1 VHAIAV
7 NKLYGHGRPATSRS
21 NWISVVRG
29 VDQLPLFGRICGHC
43 IDIRTSEIH
52 LRQLLAAAT
61 DSYIRIT
68 DAMRRSP
75 AHQVVQLLQIN
86 AMKLLHI
93 DSSILG
99 EGSVSRQLTAKLVAA
114 ARSKHRD
121 VQVTYRDLVAQPVGH
136 LTGLHL
142 AAAQGVKPESS
153 ALQQDVNAGLTD
165 LESFLAA
172 DVVIVGAPMYNF
184 AISSQLKAWI
194 DRIAVAGKTFRYTE
208 KGPQGLAGGKKVF
221 IVSSRGGFYSQG
233 TPTAFLDHQETYLK
247 NLFGFLGVTDIEF
260 VRAEGLAAG
269 DDNRTK
275 GLNGAN
281 SAIAA
286 AFA

>member
-1 VHAIAV
+1 MHV
-7 NKLYGHGRPATSRS
+7 
-21 NWISVVRG
+21 W
-29 VDQLPLFGRICGHC
+29 
-43 IDIRTSEIH
+43 TSEIH
-52 LRQLLAAAT
+52 RRPLLGSTNDAHH
-61 DSYIRIT
+61 RFT
-68 DAMRRSP
+68 DALRRSP
-75 AHQVVQLLQIN
+75 SHPVVQLPQIDT
-86 AMKLLHI
+86 MKLLHI

-99 EGSVSRQLTAKLVAA
+99 EGSVSRQLTSRLVAA
-114 ARSKHRD
+114 ARARHRD

-153 ALQQDVNAGLTD
+153 ALQQDVDAGAAD

-184 AISSQLKAWI
+184 TISSQLKAWI

-208 KGPQGLAGGKKVF
+208 KGPEGLAGGKKVF

-269 DDNRTK
+269 DDNRAK

-281 SAIAA
+281 GTISA